1 MMSPDPFSAEL
12 VVGPL
17 VPIIRIPIAWAGDA
31 LLYGFIEKSL
41 VAIVVAIVI
50 VAIVIVAIV
59 IVAIVIIVIVVVVV
73 FHYLLYNRHQ

>member
-1 MMSPDPFSAEL
+1 MMSPDPLSAKL

-59 IVAIVIIVIVVVVV
+59 IIVIVVVVV